1 MRPGAS
7 LAARYLP
14 PALRGLRYE
23 VGDAT
28 ELASSLQA
36 GAPDCCLPVPG
47 GQPAQDGEWVLV
59 TFVVGDATTAV
70 AGHVCDHGEGLELA
84 FAERDW
90 CHLLDFVGEGC
101 PASVPPPSEEETCR
115 CRAAGARVLVVDGDV
130 ALARLVA
137 RILAKAG
144 VDACIAS
151 SGEEA
156 LDVLRR
162 DGFELVVADAG
173 LPGMSALEMCRRV
186 RSDPT
191 LSHVPVLLL
200 TAHATARDLEAARE
214 AGADDFVPKPFRAPE
229 LGARVV
235 GLLRRS
241 LLPASS

>member
-1 MRPGAS
+1 M
-7 LAARYLP
+7 
-14 PALRGLRYE
+14 RGLRYE

-47 GQPAQDGEWVLV
+47 GQEARDGEWVLV
-59 TFVVGDATTAV
+59 TFVVGEATTAV

-90 CHLLDFVGEGC
+90 CHLLEFVGEGC

-130 ALARLVA
+130 ALARLVS